1 MTKKNETTSETSL
14 SSSEHI
20 SIEGLDAE
28 LKILPLNIIL
38 PDPNNPRVHTEE
50 NIKEIAESI
59 KTLGFNNPIQVVPI
73 EGDSEHKYKI
83 VAGHGRYEALESL
96 GIKVVPSFI
105 LKHLEGDDA
114 RAMAANIADNEIALH
129 SFYDE
134 EKLAT
139 ALNEL
144 QELSEQLVEAS
155 GIDMDRFLDIAYGNS
170 FTEEDTFELNDT
182 TCSSFK
188 KDVNDINKIGNNSP
202 TKFDDFIKEN
212 IKPRDVFKVG
222 NLEHRL
228 MYGDASDAVDMEMLM
243 GGDNVSADLLITD
256 ARPLNKGERRDS
268 YRVYMTEMFGIAK
281 EILNRNG
288 KAGGNFYVLYPN
300 DVTLEVLNAL
310 EDAKMYREQNLVW
323 VMNNMLVSGKYDY
336 RWLHENIAFGK
347 SNDGKDYNPIVH
359 QDIAYGFTEKKLK
372 SWNND
377 KRQPS
382 VIQIDANSTTKP
394 LKLVGYFIKNHLE
407 VGGNI
412 LDFLAGSGTG
422 LIASDQL
429 HRHYFGIDND
439 SEAILTALCRFAQD
453 THYEQPIINE
463 RTNENI
469 TEKIKNLLK

>member
-1 MTKKNETTSETSL
+1 MSKTKDINT
-14 SSSEHI
+14 SEHI
-20 SIEGLDAE
+20 NIEGLDAE

-38 PDPNNPRVHTEE
+38 PDPNNPRVHTED

-59 KTLGFNNPIQVVPI
+59 KMLGFNNPIQVVPI

-83 VAGHGRYEALESL
+83 VAGHGRYEALKSL

-114 RAMAANIADNEIALH
+114 RVMAANIADNEIALH

-170 FTEEDTFELNDT
+170 FTEEDSFELNDT
-182 TCSSFK
+182 TVASFK
-188 KDVNDINKIGNNSP
+188 NAVNEVNADSP

-212 IKPRDVFKVG
+212 IRPKDVFKVG
-222 NLEHRL
+222 KLEHRL
-228 MYGDASDAVDMEMLM
+228 MYGDASDAVDMEKLM
-243 GGDNVSADLLITD
+243 GGDDVSADLLITD

-268 YRVYMTEMFGIAK
+268 YRVYMTEVFGIAK

-288 KAGGNFYVLYPN
+288 KKGGNFYVLYPN
-300 DVTLEVLNAL
+300 EVTLEVLNAL

-336 RWLHENIAFGK
+336 RWQHENIVFGK
-347 SNDGKDYNPIVH
+347 SGEDDDYNPIVH

-412 LDFLAGSGTG
+412 LDLLVGSGTG

-453 THYEQPIINE
+453 TRFEQPIINT

-469 TEKIKNLLK
+469 TEKIKQLLK

>member
-59 KTLGFNNPIQVVPI
+59 KTLGFNNPIQVVPTT
-73 EGDSEHKYKI
+73 DNKYKI
-83 VAGHGRYEALESL
+83 VAGHGRYEALKSL

-202 TKFDDFIKEN
+202 TKFDDFIADN
-212 IKPRDVFKVG
+212 IKPRDVFKIG

-412 LDFLAGSGTG
+412 LDLLAGSGTG

-453 THYEQPIINE
+453 TRYEQPIINE